1 MSGHSKWHSIKHK
14 KGKED
19 AKRGQLFGKL
29 AHKITVA
36 AREGGGNPD
45 ANAAL
50 ATAVETARKYSL
62 PMDNIKR
69 AIAKGTGELKGS
81 QLEQMSF
88 EGYAADGVAVI
99 VEVLTDNRNRA
110 SSEVRHVFTKYG
122 AHIGETGSV
131 AWIFERKGVFMVKQD
146 PEHGEEELLE
156 IALDAG
162 ADDLTAEG
170 DYWEIVCDVEQFRN
184 VRDGLAAHSLEVE
197 SAEMTMMPKNT
208 IKLNREGA
216 RKVLRLIDALE
227 EIDDVGEVYANFD
240 IPDEVLEE
248 EAASMGGS
256 PA

>member
-45 ANAAL
+45 GNPAL
-50 ATAVETARKYSL
+50 ATAIETARKYSL

-69 AIAKGTGELKGS
+69 AIAKGTGELKGG

-99 VEVLTDNRNRA
+99 VEVVTDNRNRA
-110 SSEVRHVFTKYG
+110 SSEVRHVFTKTG
-122 AHIGETGSV
+122 ARLGETGSV
-131 AWIFERKGVFMVKQD
+131 AWIFERKGVFLVGMD
-146 PEHGEEELLE
+146 PAHDEEELLE
-156 IALDAG
+156 IALEAG
-162 ADDLTAEG
+162 ADDLSGEG
-170 DYWEIVCDVEQFRN
+170 EHWEIVCDVEQFRN
-184 VRDGLAAHSLEVE
+184 VRDGLASHGIEAE
-197 SAEMTMMPKNT
+197 SAEVTMLPKNT

-216 RKVLRLIDALE
+216 RKVLRLIEALE
-227 EIDDVGEVYANFD
+227 ELDDVSDVYANFD
-240 IPDEVLEE
+240 IPDEILEE
-248 EAASMGGS
+248 EAASL
-256 PA
+256 

>member
-50 ATAVETARKYSL
+50 ATAIETARKYSL

-69 AIAKGTGELKGS
+69 AIAKGTGELKGAGA
-81 QLEQMSF
+81 LEEMSF
-88 EGYAADGVAVI
+88 EGYAEGGVAVI

-110 SSEVRHVFTKYG
+110 ASEVRRAFTRAG
-122 AHIGETGSV
+122 ARLGETGSV
-131 AWIFERKGVFMVKQD
+131 AWIFEKKGVFLVKKD
-146 PEHGEEELLE
+146 PAHDEDELLE
-156 IALDAG
+156 IALEAG
-162 ADDLTAEG
+162 ADDLTSE
-170 DYWEIVCDVEQFRN
+170 DEESWEIVCDVEQFRS
-184 VRDGLAAHSLEVE
+184 VRDALAEHGIEAE
-197 SAEMTMMPKNT
+197 SSEITMVPKNT
-208 IKLNREGA
+208 IKLDRDSA
-216 RKVLRLIDALE
+216 KKVLRLIDSLE

-240 IPDEVLEE
+240 IPDEILEE
-248 EAASMGGS
+248 EAASL
-256 PA
+256 